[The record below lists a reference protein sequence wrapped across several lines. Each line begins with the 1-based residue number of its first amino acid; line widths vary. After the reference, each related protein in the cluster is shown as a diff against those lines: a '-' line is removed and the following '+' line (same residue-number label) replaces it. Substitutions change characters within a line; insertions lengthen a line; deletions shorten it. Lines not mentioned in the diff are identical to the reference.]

1 MSESWSCFKY
11 GMVGCLSLVVLAVA
25 VPLILAVLVIRPL
38 NRAIDTRS
46 ELEARH
52 GPQDSYVPPLSGVPS
67 ADRIE
72 AFLEVRQALATNCSD
87 FQRAEDE
94 VARLGAFDE
103 QENVKKLEVIRQAL
117 STTQAMVGMG
127 PLIGD
132 FYDTRNR
139 ELAAVDMG
147 LGEYSYI
154 YILVYGTMLAAP
166 EEGPQL
172 LGSDATNARV
182 RAALRRM
189 LANQLAA
196 LETVGEDLGETFD
209 RLAAEVARLEAD
221 GDAVPWQHGV
231 PPTISEALLPYRERL
246 DAAYCGATMPLELLI
261 NEKRGLSIES
271 R

>member
-25 VPLILAVLVIRPL
+25 VPLILAVLVMRPL
-38 NRAIDTRS
+38 NRAIDTRT

-52 GPQDSYVPPLSGVPS
+52 GTQDSYVPPLSGVPS
-67 ADRIE
+67 ADRVE
-72 AFLEVRQALATNCSD
+72 AFFEVRRALAASCSD

-94 VARLGAFDE
+94 VARLEAFDE
-103 QENVKKLEVIRQAL
+103 QQNVKKLEVIRQAF
-117 STTQAMVGMG
+117 STTRAMVGMG

-132 FYDTRNR
+132 FFDSRNR
-139 ELAAVDMG
+139 ELAVVDMG

-154 YILVYGTMLAAP
+154 YILSYGTKLAARD
-166 EEGPQL
+166 EGPQL
-172 LGSDATNARV
+172 LGSDATNPRV

-196 LETVGEDLGETFD
+196 LETAGEDTGATFEM
-209 RLAAEVARLEAD
+209 LAAEVARLEAD
-221 GDAVPWQHGV
+221 HEAVPWQHGL
-231 PPTISEALLPYRERL
+231 PPTMIEALLPFREQL
-246 DAAYCGATMPLELLI
+246 DAAYCEATVPLELMI
-261 NEKRGLSIES
+261 NVKRGLSIES

>member
-11 GMVGCLSLVVLAVA
+11 GMVGCLSLIVLAVA
-25 VPLILAVLVIRPL
+25 VPLILAVLVMRPL

-46 ELEARH
+46 ELESRH

-72 AFLEVRQALATNCSD
+72 AFLEVRRALATSCSD

-94 VARLGAFDE
+94 VARLEAFDE
-103 QENVKKLEVIRQAL
+103 HEHVKKLEVIRQAL
-117 STTQAMVGMG
+117 STTRAMVGMG
-127 PLIGD
+127 PQIGG

-139 ELAAVDMG
+139 ALAALDMG

-154 YILVYGTMLAAP
+154 YILAYGMKLAAP

-196 LETVGEDLGETFD
+196 VETTGDDQRVILDALT
-209 RLAAEVARLEAD
+209 AEVARLEAD
-221 GDAVPWQHGV
+221 HDAVPWQHGV
-231 PPTISEALLPYRERL
+231 PPTMDEALLPFRERL
-246 DAAYCGATMPLELLI
+246 DAGYCGATMPLELLI
-261 NEKRGLSIES
+261 NEKRGPAIES